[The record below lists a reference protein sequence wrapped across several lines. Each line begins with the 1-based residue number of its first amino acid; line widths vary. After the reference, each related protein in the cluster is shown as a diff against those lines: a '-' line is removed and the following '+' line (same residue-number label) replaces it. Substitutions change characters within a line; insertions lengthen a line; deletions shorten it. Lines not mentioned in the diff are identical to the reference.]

1 MELKIMKYQSKRI
14 KKLILSVGLCACIAV
29 GSAADARAGN
39 ISQTVAKY
47 DSGVQQALPALK
59 EFYMRANDFQRD
71 VYFDDLLLDPKKE
84 MGLTQDNKDTP
95 LLHKYSDRE
104 INARILALGLISNYS
119 KALLQLSD
127 PSKAKTAE
135 SDLRSI
141 GNRIGEISR
150 RLGVIAKAAPLVGA
164 YATTAGEFAG
174 LANKYWTRMKQEAA
188 LRETIRE
195 GAPRIANLLSLLEA
209 DASVFSEGIY
219 KNAAQRKLNKY
230 MSYYNEQFAQQP
242 GDGAGS
248 MTANR
253 MEFLRRAQASA
264 ERYNTVSELNPS
276 AALARMRK
284 VNQDLLDWATA
295 PKKQP
300 FDINQLADDIDSYL
314 DDVDTITN
322 AASRIQSTR

>member
-1 MELKIMKYQSKRI
+1 MKYQFTRI
-14 KKLILSVGLCACIAV
+14 TKLSLSAGLCACIV
-29 GSAADARAGN
+29 IGNAADAMAGT

-47 DSGVQQALPALK
+47 DVGVQQALPAIK
-59 EFYMRANDFQRD
+59 DFYLGANDFQRD
-71 VYFDDLLLDPKKE
+71 IYFDDLLFDPKKE
-84 MGLTQDNKDTP
+84 MVLSDDNKDTA
-95 LLHKYSDRE
+95 LLHKYGERE

-150 RLGVIAKAAPLVGA
+150 KLGVIAKAAPVVGS
-164 YATTAGEFAG
+164 YATTAGELAG
-174 LANKYWTRMKQEAA
+174 LFNKYRTRMKQEAA

-195 GAPRIANLLSLLEA
+195 GAPRIAKILSLLEA
-209 DASVFSEGIY
+209 DASNFSDGIY

-230 MSYYNEQFAQQP
+230 MGYYRDYFVQRT
-242 GDGAGS
+242 GDITDS

-264 ERYNTVSELNPS
+264 ERYNNVSELNPS
-276 AALARMRK
+276 AALIKMRK

-295 PKKQP
+295 PKNQP

-314 DDVDTITN
+314 DDVDTVTN